1 MAEPVGMHAWR
12 ELLDAMIDNKQRH
25 ASVDDGLY
33 PVTHPNPGATEEQ
46 LRATEERLG
55 RPLDPQYREF
65 LGVADGWESY
75 HFSTNLLGTS
85 DIGVGDRW
93 GETARTI
100 AQWFDETDTAEDL
113 GVADDSTQFAPIA
126 DTGNGYAGCL
136 YLHTGQSDE
145 ARAGSVFRLDIDSR
159 TMWPDLYSF
168 LHHENLEQGMY
179 LAEQEMGPHARTW
192 GRDIRSSPPTMAEI
206 VAKLAE
212 LTALVK
218 SVTPAQRR
226 PGASQSELNLL
237 AAHLGAALDSEHRE
251 LLAATNGL
259 TSSYIGEVLSI
270 GQILDGSRWREGI
283 LSAQEFHDELERQSV
298 AMFGPR
304 TRERLSV
311 LQIVGSSS
319 AVPFAVAPGELL
331 AVRPDGEVRGLVR
344 DAMSELNGGWHPPY
358 GCVREYLLRVCD
370 HIWDQTARNR

>member
-1 MAEPVGMHAWR
+1 MAEPVGIHAWR
-12 ELLDAMIDNKQRH
+12 ELLDAMIDNKRRH
-25 ASVDDGLY
+25 ASLDDGLY

-46 LRATEERLG
+46 LHAAEERLG

-65 LGVADGWESY
+65 LGVANGWESY

-136 YLHTGQSDE
+136 YLYVGQSDE
-145 ARAGSVFRLDIDSR
+145 ARAGSVFLLDIDSR
-159 TMWPDLYSF
+159 AMWPDLYSY

-192 GRDIRSSPPTMAEI
+192 GRDIRPSPPTMAEI

-212 LTALVK
+212 LTSLVK
-218 SVTPAQRR
+218 SVTPTQRR

-237 AAHLGAALDSEHRE
+237 TAHLGAALHSEHRE

-270 GQILDGSRWREGI
+270 EQILDGTRWREGI
-283 LSAQEFHDELERQSV
+283 LSAQEFHDKLEGKSV

-304 TRERLSV
+304 TREPLSV
-311 LQIVGSSS
+311 IQIVGSSS

-331 AVRPDGEVRGLVR
+331 AVDSDGEVRGLVR
-344 DAMSELNGGWHPPY
+344 DAQSESSGGWYPPH
-358 GCVREYLLRVCD
+358 GCVREYLLKVCD
-370 HIWDQTARNR
+370 HIWDQIARNR

>member
-1 MAEPVGMHAWR
+1 MAEPVGIQAWR
-12 ELLDAMIDNKQRH
+12 ELLDAMIDNKRRH
-25 ASVDDGLY
+25 ALLDGGLF
-33 PVTHPNPGATEEQ
+33 PMTDPNLGATEEQ
-46 LRATEERLG
+46 LRDAEERLG

-65 LGVADGWESY
+65 LGVANGWESY
-75 HFSTNLLGTS
+75 YFSTNLLSTS
-85 DIGVGDRW
+85 DIGTGDRW
-93 GETARTI
+93 VETVRTI
-100 AQWFDETDTAEDL
+100 TQWLDETDTAEDL
-113 GVADDSTQFAPIA
+113 GVADDPAKFVPIA
-126 DTGNGYAGCL
+126 DTDNGYAGCL
-136 YLHTGQSDE
+136 YLYTDDAAG
-145 ARAGSVFRLDIDSR
+145 ARAGSVFPLDIDSR
-159 TMWPDLYSF
+159 TMWPDLYSY

-192 GRDIRSSPPTMAEI
+192 GRDIRPSPPTMVEI

-218 SVTPAQRR
+218 SVTPAQPR

-237 AAHLGAALDSEHRE
+237 TAHLGAALDSEHRE

-283 LSAQEFHDELERQSV
+283 LSAQEFHDELERKSV
-298 AMFGPR
+298 DMFGPR

-331 AVRPDGEVRGLVR
+331 AVGPDGEVRGLVR
-344 DAMSELNGGWHPPY
+344 DAMSELNGGWHRPH
-358 GCVREYLLRVCD
+358 GGVREYLLKVCD